1 MDLEPRLPAS
11 ALTSPN
17 LTAAQ
22 DSMDDV
28 DAMMMDSNGSSSG
41 NGNTT
46 PGGIPGGIPGSSSFK
61 QQVLKNSKG
70 KMFWDTFSESGASS
84 NGMRTPPNFGLPRG
98 SSSAM
103 SIDDMSMDSPSSK
116 SESQPKQG
124 PTPFALPP
132 PGNQPTT
139 TSSSS
144 STTLASTS
152 FLGVTNGG
160 VPTAAEITRRI
171 NNKRRRDDDLDPMS
185 FKRRAVSPGM
195 GSPIMQSPMQRD
207 LAPWGPSSSRPG
219 SVNGDAVRQQ
229 HENQHNGN
237 NAMVGGAT
245 TPVHGRPSFSTG
257 KRVGLQGMV
266 DTNDGIT
273 RLSIE

>member
-17 LTAAQ
+17 LIAAQ

-41 NGNTT
+41 NGQTT
-46 PGGIPGGIPGSSSFK
+46 PGGVPSGIPGSSSFK

-70 KMFWDTFSESGASS
+70 KMFWDTFSESGQSS

-132 PGNQPTT
+132 PGNVPT

-152 FLGVTNGG
+152 FPGATNG

-207 LAPWGPSSSRPG
+207 LAPWGPGSSKPA
-219 SVNGDAVRQQ
+219 SVNGDGVRQQ
-229 HENQHNGN
+229 TDLHNGTIV
-237 NAMVGGAT
+237 VGGAT

-257 KRVGLQGMV
+257 KRIGLQGMV